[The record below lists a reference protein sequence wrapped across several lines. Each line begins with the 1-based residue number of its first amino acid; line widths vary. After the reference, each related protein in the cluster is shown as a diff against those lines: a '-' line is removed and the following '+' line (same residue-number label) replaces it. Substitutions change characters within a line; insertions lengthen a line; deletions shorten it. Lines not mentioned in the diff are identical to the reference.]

1 MVDYEKVDKAV
12 EELQKLHPDMP
23 HYILWVLATDYYIN
37 EEKAKDEEDNDI
49 LAQEGSPARRENTRA
64 RDKAQELKKEALE
77 AYERAKEELKT
88 TRYESIKIEA

>member
-37 EEKAKDEEDNDI
+37 EEKSKDEEDN
-49 LAQEGSPARRENTRA
+49 E
-64 RDKAQELKKEALE
+64 KAQELKKEALE

>member
-1 MVDYEKVDKAV
+1 
-12 EELQKLHPDMP
+12 MP

-37 EEKAKDEEDNDI
+37 EEKSKDEEDN
-49 LAQEGSPARRENTRA
+49 E
-64 RDKAQELKKEALE
+64 KAQELKKEALE

>member
-12 EELQKLHPDMP
+12 EDLQKLHPDMP

-37 EEKAKDEEDNDI
+37 EEKSKDAEDEE
-49 LAQEGSPARRENTRA
+49 
-64 RDKAQELKKEALE
+64 KAQELKKEALE

>member
-37 EEKAKDEEDNDI
+37 EEKAKDEEDN
-49 LAQEGSPARRENTRA
+49 E
-64 RDKAQELKKEALE
+64 KAQELKKEALE

>member
-37 EEKAKDEEDNDI
+37 EEKAKDAEDEE
-49 LAQEGSPARRENTRA
+49 
-64 RDKAQELKKEALE
+64 KAQELKKEALE